1 MASAAMIWIGID
13 FSGNHLQWRDGR
25 TQSAVW
31 IAALTSNGSGLALR
45 DVRRVQDLPGEGP
58 PFARM
63 ARFLKSA
70 SFHVAAIDAP
80 FSVPAAYL
88 PQSGRAA
95 LLAAIAALPCD
106 GRPFPSGAQLVTAL
120 APDLGPRGKHVMRA
134 PEQLW
139 RRRGVNVRST
149 LWNGPRGGAP
159 FAASCLRL
167 QSACGLPAWPWMSPA
182 SGKVLAEAFPA
193 AQLKAWAL
201 PHDRYGGADADAVNR
216 RRTIVAALCERARLS
231 VPRAV
236 EEKLIASADALDSVL
251 CAIAARGVATGALLD
266 PPPADAP
273 DGWIAVHR

>member
-1 MASAAMIWIGID
+1 MIWIGID

-31 IAALTSNGSGLALR
+31 IAALTPNGPGLALR

-63 ARFLKSA
+63 AAFLRSA

-80 FSVPAAYL
+80 FSLPAAYL
-88 PQSGRAA
+88 PPGGRAA
-95 LLAAIAALPCD
+95 LLATIAALPCD
-106 GRPFPSGAQLVTAL
+106 GRPFPSGARLVTAL

-134 PEQLW
+134 PERLW

-159 FAASCLRL
+159 FAASSLRL
-167 QSACGLPAWPWMSPA
+167 QSACGLPAWPWTSPA

-216 RRTIVAALCERARLS
+216 RRAIVDALRERARLT
-231 VPRAV
+231 VPHV
-236 EEKLIASADALDSVL
+236 LEEKLIASADALDSVL

>member
-1 MASAAMIWIGID
+1 MTWIGID

-31 IAALTSNGSGLALR
+31 IAALTADASGLALR

-63 ARFLKSA
+63 TGFLKSA

-80 FSVPAAYL
+80 FSLPTAYL
-88 PQSGRAA
+88 PQGGREG
-95 LLAAIAALPCD
+95 LLAAIAALPSND
-106 GRPFPSGAQLVTAL
+106 RPFPTGARLIAAF
-120 APDLGPRGKHVMRA
+120 APDLGPHGKHVMRA
-134 PEQLW
+134 PERLW
-139 RRRGVNVRST
+139 RRRGINVRST

-159 FAASCLRL
+159 FAASSLRL
-167 QSACGLPAWPWMSPA
+167 QSACGLPAWPWESPA

-201 PHDRYGGADADAVNR
+201 PHDRYGGADAGAVDR
-216 RRTIVAALCERARLS
+216 RRAIIAALRERARLTM
-231 VPRAV
+231 PGAV
-236 EEKLIASADALDSVL
+236 EKKLIASADALDSVL
-251 CAIAARGVATGALLD
+251 CAIAARGVATGMLLD